1 MIKCQIPKTFLSTLL
16 VTALVLSTIISVNA
30 ASFKDL
36 ADTNEHYAAIEYL
49 KAKGIL
55 SGYPD
60 GTFQPQKPINRAEA
74 LKMLLLANNPCRGEA
89 CMSPTG
95 ILLKFPDVDK
105 NDWFYDYVAKG
116 FDLKIVEGYP
126 DATFKPENSIN
137 LAESLKIIS
146 LAFQL
151 PVPPKPLGAA
161 PYPDVA
167 QDLWFAP
174 YVQYAKDKQFIS
186 ARDDGNLHP
195 ERYVNR
201 GEFAEIV
208 YRLLYVREKKLE
220 NFPLSTNWPV
230 FTHPT
235 GHYSLKYPFE
245 WTKIMADTQTI
256 FWKQD
261 VSAGQVSF
269 ARVFPNSATVVVA
282 VDSNTA
288 KLSLENYLA
297 KVSYDA
303 AAVKQKITLNSYPF
317 SSVAIASSGLKD
329 FYLELPNKTILIV
342 YSQVGSGA
350 LRPQLEEEIRNLVG
364 SIRYVEKEGQST
376 KEALLSDIRQSL
388 LAPGKGKTSIKLLSD
403 AIIIETDTIGIGTGP
418 VDYYYSAQYDVTVK
432 YERGSDVLLAMK
444 TGRVTTF

>member
-1 MIKCQIPKTFLSTLL
+1 MTQILNSKQRIVS
-16 VTALVLSTIISVNA
+16 VIALVLLTIIPVNA

-36 ADTNEHYAAIEYL
+36 AETNEHYAAIEYL

-74 LKMLLLANNPCRGEA
+74 LKMLLLAIKSAFDSKTE
-89 CMSPTG
+89 
-95 ILLKFPDVDK
+95 LKFPDVAK

-126 DATFKPENSIN
+126 DTTFKPENNIN

-146 LAFQL
+146 LSFQL
-151 PVPPKPLGAA
+151 PVPPKPLQAA
-161 PYPDVA
+161 PYADVA
-167 QDLWFAP
+167 RDVWYAD
-174 YVQYAKDKQFIS
+174 YVQYAKDKQFIA

-195 ERYVNR
+195 ELHVSR

-220 NFPLSTNWPV
+220 NFPLNTNWPV

-235 GHYSLKYPFE
+235 EHYSLKYPFE
-245 WTKIMADTQTI
+245 WTKIVADTQTI
-256 FWKQD
+256 FWKRD
-261 VSAGQVSF
+261 APSGQVSF

-282 VDSNTA
+282 VDPNTA

-297 KVSYDA
+297 KISYDA
-303 AAVKQKITLNSYPF
+303 AAVKQKLVLNGYPF
-317 SSVAIASSGLKD
+317 SSIAIPASGLKD
-329 FYLELPNKTILIV
+329 FYFELPNKTILIV
-342 YSQVGSGA
+342 YSQTGSGA
-350 LRPQLEEEIRNLVG
+350 LQPQLEEEIRYLVG
-364 SIRYVEKEGQST
+364 SIRYSEQGGQENKET
-376 KEALLSDIRQSL
+376 LLSDIRQNL
-388 LAPGKGKTSIKLLSD
+388 LTPGKGKTAIKLLPD

-418 VDYYYSAQYDVTVK
+418 VDYYYSAKYDVTVK
-432 YERGSDVLLAMK
+432 YERNSDVLLAMK
-444 TGRVTTF
+444 TARVTAF